1 MIKDIMSVNSYG
13 RYNIYL
19 AKLLGLEVAVYY
31 DLLILIADLAVSKN
45 KRKHTLNSNGYFKVD
60 RKYIREQTNISTEN
74 QRIYDLALSNLH
86 VLYIDENDKDL
97 ITLDLQNMYDFITD
111 SEKCSEKKSYF
122 KTILSE
128 AKGDSKKQKS
138 IEKKQS
144 MINRWLTWIVGSDE
158 LKETYAKSFE
168 IWYEQNYQ
176 TDSEI
181 QIRIDL
187 INKCST
193 NEQFKIEVLKHN
205 ILTKYRDLNFDIEAV
220 RKTFKAPQ
228 KIATAVNQN
237 VVF

>member
-1 MIKDIMSVNSYG
+1 MSVNSYG

-45 KRKHTLNSNGYFKVD
+45 KRKHTLTSDGYFKVD
-60 RKYIREQTNISTEN
+60 RKYIRDQTSISTEN
-74 QRIYDLALSNLH
+74 QRIYDLALSKLH
-86 VLYIDENDKDL
+86 VLYIDETDKDL
-97 ITLDLQNMYDFITD
+97 ITLDLQTMYDFIVD
-111 SEKCSEKKSYF
+111 SEKDSNKKSCF
-122 KTILSE
+122 KAILSE
-128 AKGDSKKQKS
+128 VKDESKKQKS
-138 IEKKQS
+138 ITKKQN
-144 MINRWLTWIVGSDE
+144 MINRWLTWIAGSDK
-158 LKETYAKSFE
+158 LKDVYTRSFE

-176 TDSEI
+176 TDLEI
-181 QIRIDL
+181 QARIDL

-220 RKTFKAPQ
+220 KKTFKVPQ
-228 KIATAVNQN
+228 KVATAVNQN